1 MSAAT
6 LKEIKAAFPK
16 MGNDFFVKALESE
29 MTMDQVS
36 AAANEEMSTVIA
48 QLRAE
53 NETLKATCKAF
64 EEKLAGMT
72 PVTVPNPELEE
83 GQVLV
88 PTATG
93 SVTPTASAGA
103 NANASAKVTTMAS
116 GVKPVANVSGVGG
129 GTQTPTA
136 TARWRAAVNA
146 YVAQGKSKSEAS
158 RLANRENPGLRE
170 QYVAEFSTSSR

>member
-6 LKEIKAAFPK
+6 VKEIKAAFPN
-16 MGNDFFVKALESE
+16 MGNDFVVKALENE

-72 PVTVPNPELEE
+72 PATVPNPELEE

-103 NANASAKVTTMAS
+103 TPTASAKVTTMAS

-129 GTQTPTA
+129 GSQTPTA

-146 YVAQGKSKSEAS
+146 YVAQGKTKHEAS